1 MNDDI
6 PKEEETI
13 AVKRAARVAEKVAR
27 SRLSFTSAWWS
38 KAPLEF
44 FLVTILFVVNLY
56 LLSPAIG
63 TEAAKTTFSG
73 PVIPLLANILKFFG
87 VPFTYA
93 IQHVVILFFAF
104 FPVSLYFFIRKIGG
118 RKLAGFLAILF
129 ASLPVSPVAF
139 TRITG
144 ALFGEDAPHVA
155 SLSLIPLALL
165 TQIQFL
171 REGNFLNLFFAAVFV
186 ALVALT
192 SPFGFFVLL
201 AFATVT
207 TFSEMLL
214 GTGRLKIF
222 RFLAIMLVAGGLSS
236 FWYNPHFGLSLIFGP
251 VGDEVRETVAKLIP
265 VSLFI
270 APILAAFGFLLF
282 DRRPELQPIF
292 LASFYTIGFA
302 IIVMAGGGFF
312 PSHPSRYLSEF
323 GISLA
328 FLGGIATTRFM
339 DFLKFN
345 EKVKTLKLDKPVVIN
360 GLMGGLVL
368 ILILAVVMGRSKVE
382 LTKREVLGIWTEVNR
397 GEIWLQREQF
407 RGVPTFWGYSITGVT
422 IIALGLLGATT
433 NIQRKN
439 NSA

>member
-6 PKEEETI
+6 PTESETI
-13 AVKRAARVAEKVAR
+13 AVKRAARVAEKIAR
-27 SRLSFTSAWWS
+27 SRLRFTPAWWS
-38 KAPLEF
+38 KTPLEVL
-44 FLVTILFVVNLY
+44 LVTVLFAVNLY
-56 LLSPAIG
+56 LLSPALG
-63 TEAAKTTFSG
+63 TEAAKTSFSG

-87 VPFTYA
+87 VPFAYA
-93 IQHVVILFFAF
+93 IQHVVVLFFAF

-118 RKLAGFLAILF
+118 RKLAAFLAILF
-129 ASLPVSPVAF
+129 ASLPVSPFAF
-139 TRITG
+139 SRIIS
-144 ALFGEDAPHVA
+144 AFFGEDSPHIA
-155 SLSLIPLALL
+155 SLTLIPLALL

-171 REGNFLNLFFAAVFV
+171 REGKFINLFFASLFV

-192 SPFGFFVLL
+192 SPFGFFVLV

-222 RFLAIMLVAGGLSS
+222 RFLVIILVAAGLSS
-236 FWYNPHFGLSLIFGP
+236 FWYNPHFGLALIMGP
-251 VGDEVRETVAKLIP
+251 VGEEVRETVARLIP
-265 VSLFI
+265 ISFFI
-270 APILAAFGFLLF
+270 VPILAAFGFLLF
-282 DRRPELQPIF
+282 DRRPELQPFF

-302 IIVMAGGGFF
+302 IIVSVGGGFF

-328 FLGGIATTRFM
+328 FLGGITLTRFM

-345 EKVKTLKLDKPVVIN
+345 DKVKALKLDKPIFVN
-360 GLMGGLVL
+360 GFMGGLAL
-368 ILILAVVMGRSKVE
+368 ALILAVVMGKSRVE
-382 LTKREVLGIWTEVNR
+382 LTKREVLGLWTDVNR

-407 RGVPTFWGYSITGVT
+407 RGVPAYYGYSITGMT
-422 IIALGLLGATT
+422 IISLGLLGVTT
-433 NIQRKN
+433 NIRGKN